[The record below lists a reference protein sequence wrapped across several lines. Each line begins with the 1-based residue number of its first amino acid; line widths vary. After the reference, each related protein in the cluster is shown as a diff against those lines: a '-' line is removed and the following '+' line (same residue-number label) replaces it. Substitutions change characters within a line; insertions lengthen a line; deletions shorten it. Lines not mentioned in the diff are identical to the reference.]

1 MVRKTALSTARER
14 RGRAFVLSSLRVTE
28 ARQPHP
34 RVTVFE
40 NSTAAAVR
48 GQVRGGGGGGEA
60 VCADYRHSRQAVEN
74 MTGSRYIYT
83 MCSPQPPVTTWP
95 CPCTTSTSSTL
106 CHRHPPSSVVVEPS
120 YNEPRSGR
128 GEARRGKE
136 RQRGR
141 RERDERWLYV
151 CVGICALHCPHTSM
165 SKRVR
170 VRLAVC
176 VWFSSGTYAYREGAV

>member
-1 MVRKTALSTARER
+1 MLREIVLSTSRER
-14 RGRAFVLSSLRVTE
+14 RDRSFVLSSLRVTE

-40 NSTAAAVR
+40 NSTAVR
-48 GQVRGGGGGGEA
+48 GQVRGGGGEA

-120 YNEPRSGR
+120 YNEPRGGR
-128 GEARRGKE
+128 GEERRGKE
-136 RQRGR
+136 R
-141 RERDERWLYV
+141 
-151 CVGICALHCPHTSM
+151 
-165 SKRVR
+165 
-170 VRLAVC
+170 
-176 VWFSSGTYAYREGAV
+176 